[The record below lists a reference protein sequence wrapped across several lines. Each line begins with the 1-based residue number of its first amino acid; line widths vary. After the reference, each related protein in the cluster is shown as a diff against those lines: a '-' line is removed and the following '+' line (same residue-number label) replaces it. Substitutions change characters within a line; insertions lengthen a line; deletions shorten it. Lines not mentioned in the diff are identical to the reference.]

1 MSFGQGQVY
10 RLVTP
15 RSPLFQGKSKLSHS
29 VRVAYPPIGRPDR
42 VLPPGVEQ
50 EAAMSELATLG
61 AFIEPLDA
69 LAHLL
74 ATGALAIILVEL
86 AVLLGYLLGIG
97 QSETG
102 HRR

>member
-1 MSFGQGQVY
+1 
-10 RLVTP
+10 
-15 RSPLFQGKSKLSHS
+15 
-29 VRVAYPPIGRPDR
+29 
-42 VLPPGVEQ
+42 
-50 EAAMSELATLG
+50 MSELATLG
-61 AFIEPLDA
+61 ALTVLEPLDA

-74 ATGALAIILVEL
+74 ATGALALILLEL